1 MRMVRIFLVGVL
13 LVLLLGT
20 SDGMHAGERLVL
32 PTVETPVRTLRVLAP
47 YDSPANS
54 QALQTLAAQYAAVP
68 GHPDVEIRFISKND
82 YKKEICLN
90 LDQTALA
97 DLILCDNSIMPALI
111 NLGVLRDISDYVDQ
125 SHMVYQYALAQ
136 WNNTRSDG
144 KYFGIPFTNDPYVLI
159 FNQDLFKER
168 NATLPD
174 TWEDWKDTARQ
185 IQKVGS
191 FAIGVGA
198 RQPEE
203 ITGLYLQ
210 LLYSTGGSIRDVN
223 GPGGMKVLEL
233 LHFMKVNKML
243 SPQCVNWNQ
252 ADLIAK
258 FQNGEISMMVNQLSA
273 LAVLRKTPP
282 DFAVGVMAVPYDK
295 KENYMFHGKNL
306 GVSVTA
312 DPVMA
317 YDFLDYVTQR
327 NVIETVADTMCSIP
341 VQLDLMGQQEP
352 DVFVNREEFMRKLRA
367 QGIAKSSLNSWFDIS
382 AAISEGVFAVIGQKD
397 PVLTD
402 IAEAMHDK
410 VRIAIIEN

>member
-1 MRMVRIFLVGVL
+1 MDDI
-13 LVLLLGT
+13 
-20 SDGMHAGERLVL
+20 
-32 PTVETPVRTLRVLAP
+32 
-47 YDSPANS
+47 
-54 QALQTLAAQYAAVP
+54 
-68 GHPDVEIRFISKND
+68 
-82 YKKEICLN
+82 
-90 LDQTALA
+90 
-97 DLILCDNSIMPALI
+97 ILCDNSVMPALI
-111 NLGVLRDISDYVDQ
+111 NLGVLRDISGYVDQ
-125 SHMVYQYALAQ
+125 SRMVYQYALAQ

-144 KYFGIPFTNDPYVLI
+144 KYYGIPFTNDPYVLI

-168 NATLPD
+168 NAALPD
-174 TWEDWKDTARQ
+174 TWEDWKQTARQ

-191 FAIGVGA
+191 FAIGIGA

-203 ITGLYLQ
+203 ITALYLP

-223 GPGGMKVLEL
+223 GQGGMKVLEL

-258 FQNGEISMMVNQLSA
+258 FQKGEISMMVNQLSA
-273 LAVLRKTPP
+273 RAVLRKTPP

-295 KENYMFHGKNL
+295 KENFMFHGKNL

-312 DPVMA
+312 DPDMA
-317 YDFLDYVTQR
+317 YAFLDYVTR
-327 NVIETVADTMCSIP
+327 RDVIEKVADTLCSIP

-382 AAISEGVFAVIGQKD
+382 SAISEGVFSVVGQKD
-397 PVLTD
+397 PVLPD
-402 IAEAMHDK
+402 IAETMHDK

>member
-1 MRMVRIFLVGVL
+1 MVRIFLVGVL

-20 SDGMHAGERLVL
+20 SDSMYAGEREV
-32 PTVETPVRTLRVLAP
+32 PPPVAAPVRTLRILAP
-47 YDSPANS
+47 HDNPAGS
-54 QALQTLAAQYAAVP
+54 QALLTLGEQYAAIP
-68 GHPDVEIRFISKND
+68 GNPDVDIRFITKND
-82 YKKEICLN
+82 FKKEICLN
-90 LDQTALA
+90 LDQAALD
-97 DLILCDNSIMPALI
+97 DLILCDNSVMPALI
-111 NLGVLRDISDYVDQ
+111 NLGVLRDISGYVDQ
-125 SHMVYQYALAQ
+125 SRMVYQYALAQ

-144 KYFGIPFTNDPYVLI
+144 KYYGIPFTNDPYVLI

-168 NATLPD
+168 NAVLPD
-174 TWEDWKDTARQ
+174 TWEDWKQTARQ

-191 FAIGVGA
+191 FAIGIGA

-203 ITGLYLQ
+203 ITALYLQ

-223 GPGGMKVLEL
+223 GQGGMKVLEL

-258 FQNGEISMMVNQLSA
+258 FQKGEISMMVNQLSA

-295 KENYMFHGKNL
+295 KENFMFHGKNL

-312 DPVMA
+312 DPDMA
-317 YDFLDYVTQR
+317 YAFLEYVTR
-327 NVIETVADTMCSIP
+327 RDVIEKVADTLCSIP

-382 AAISEGVFAVIGQKD
+382 SAISEGVFSVVGQKD
-397 PVLTD
+397 PVLPD
-402 IAEAMHDK
+402 IAETMHDK